1 MSDEIKKKKSKKW
14 IIKALII
21 FLIVMGILTFFSNT
35 IMNMTLTQVSTQQIY
50 GGTLTSI
57 SRTSGLLRANTELQ
71 VKSPGE
77 IKIEEVPVYPYQEV
91 AEGDVLAVLEIPEKK
106 EDLEDKKK
114 QLEDLKK
121 KMGYDERTP
130 NRPVDHYADEMQ
142 IVDYEKAVT
151 QATKNLEAAKN
162 KEAAI
167 AKTKTEI
174 KTIEDAIVQLNKE
187 AADLENQK
195 AEYEQRRDE
204 AYEKFETAKES
215 LALAQENLA
224 AQITDPADPNFDQA
238 ALDAANQAVADAEKE
253 VQTHQDS
260 YNGFNANIKTVSD
273 KMIDNETA
281 KAAKDAELQ
290 EKQTDLAEFE
300 QLSSVEDAERAL
312 KDAKHN
318 LQQAKQT
325 LSDARTN
332 EGIDKD
338 KAADDK
344 ALELKQLEDLEKEVE
359 ELEKYYEI
367 TEIKAPISGTLIT
380 INAER
385 KGTYAKDDVL
395 FVIADMESGFYIE
408 CPVTKT
414 EAQSLYPGMEVR
426 TDISESSRIESIR
439 PDPQNPSDSC
449 IIKVEIEN
457 SGWYMVPGAM
467 TVDCTLSTFNKSY
480 ESVVPKGAVQ
490 TDSEGTFIYVLV
502 TKNSPLGER
511 YIARKVEVKI
521 LAEDATTYAIQGSGI
536 SYAYC
541 IVRTEKPIKNGEQ
554 VRLAEGEAI

>member
-77 IKIEEVPVYPYQEV
+77 IKIDEVPVYQYQEV
-91 AEGDVLAVLEIPEKK
+91 QAGDVLATLEIPEEKTDLEAKKK
-106 EDLEDKKK
+106 E
-114 QLEDLKK
+114 LEDLKK
-121 KMGYDERTP
+121 KMGYDERKPTAST
-130 NRPVDHYADEMQ
+130 DHYTEEMA
-142 IVDYEKAVT
+142 IVDYEKEVK

-167 AKTKTEI
+167 AKAKTDI
-174 KTIEDAIVQLNKE
+174 KTLEDQLVQLEKDK
-187 AADLENQK
+187 ADLDNQK
-195 AEYEQRRDE
+195 AEYEQRQDD
-204 AYEKFETAKES
+204 AYEKLETAKE
-215 LALAQENLA
+215 ALTTAQDNLA
-224 AQITDPADPNFDQA
+224 TVITDPADPNFDQA
-238 ALDAANQAVADAEKE
+238 ALDAANQAVADAEKD
-253 VQTHQDS
+253 VQTQQDS
-260 YNGFNANIKTVSD
+260 YNGFAANIKTVSD
-273 KMIDNETA
+273 KLVDNETVTS
-281 KAAKDAELQ
+281 Q
-290 EKQTDLAEFE
+290 KQTELEEKKSDLAQFE

-318 LQQAKQT
+318 LEVAKKT

-332 EGIDKD
+332 ESIEKD
-338 KAADDK
+338 QAADNK
-344 ALELKQLEDLEKEVE
+344 NAELKQLEDLEKEVKD
-359 ELEKYYEI
+359 LEDYYAI

-380 INAER
+380 LNAER
-385 KGTYAKDDVL
+385 KGSYGKDEVL

-408 CPVTKT
+408 CQVPKS
-414 EAQSLYPGMEVR
+414 EAQNMSPGMEVR
-426 TDISESSRIESIR
+426 TDVSENSRVESIR
-439 PDPQNPSDSC
+439 PDPSNPSEMC
-449 IIKVEIEN
+449 IVKISIE
-457 SGWYMVPGAM
+457 SGWYLVPGAM
-467 TVDCTLSTFNKSY
+467 TIDCTLSTFNKSY
-480 ESVVPKGAVQ
+480 ECVVPKGAVQ
-490 TDSEGTFIYVLV
+490 TDSEGSFIYILV

-511 YIARKVEVKI
+511 YIARKVDVKI
-521 LAEDATTYAIQGSGI
+521 LAEDATSYAIQGSGI

-554 VRLAEGEAI
+554 VRLAEGEAN